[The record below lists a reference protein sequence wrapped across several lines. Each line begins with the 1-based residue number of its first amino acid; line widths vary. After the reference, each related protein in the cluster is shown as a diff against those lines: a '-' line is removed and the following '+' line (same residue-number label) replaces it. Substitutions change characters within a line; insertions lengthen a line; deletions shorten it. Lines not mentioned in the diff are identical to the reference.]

1 MLNTQ
6 KILNDFPILT
16 RPGAN
21 GLPLCYL
28 DSGATS
34 QRPNQVI
41 DAAARFYTEINANV
55 HRGVYRISEEATEA
69 YESAREKIRAFL
81 NAGSTREIIFTSGTT
96 EAINL
101 VARSWGAKN
110 LNSGDRVVVT
120 EFEHHSNLVPWQ
132 MLAAEKEIVLDVIPV
147 LDDGT
152 LDLDVYNELLKLGP
166 KLIAVSGMSN
176 VLGTIP
182 PLEFMIPAAHEAGAL
197 VLVDGAQ
204 LVPHLKTD
212 VRALDADFLV
222 FSGHKMLAPT
232 GIGVLYGKEAL
243 LKEMPPFFG
252 GGDMIRKVFLR
263 SFTVADLPY
272 KFEAGTKPIAQ
283 AVGLGAAIDY
293 LNLLRMDQIA
303 AHEHEL
309 TLRAIKSLQAVPGLA
324 IYGPLGGNR
333 GSAISFTIEGIHPHD
348 IASLLD
354 REGICVRAGHHCAM
368 PIHDRFRIPAT
379 TRASFYLYNTEAD
392 IERLCAGL
400 KKVVSIFA

>member
-1 MLNTQ
+1 MFDTQ
-6 KILNDFPILT
+6 QILNDFPILT
-16 RPGAN
+16 RPGKN

-34 QRPNQVI
+34 QRPNQVVE
-41 DAAARFYTEINANV
+41 AVSRFYTEINANV

-69 YESAREKIRAFL
+69 YEGAREKIRAFI
-81 NAGSTREIIFTSGTT
+81 NAKSTHEIVFTSGTT

-101 VARSWGAKN
+101 VARSWGAGN
-110 LNSGDRVVVT
+110 LNPGDRVVIT

-132 MLAAEKEIVLDVIPV
+132 MLAAEKGLTLDVIPV

-152 LDLDVYNELLKLGP
+152 LDLDAYAELLKLGP
-166 KLIAVSGMSN
+166 KLITISGMSN

-182 PLEFMIPAAHEAGAL
+182 PLETMIAAAHEAGAL

-232 GIGVLYGKEAL
+232 GIGILYGKEAL
-243 LKEMPPFFG
+243 LNAMPPFLG

-283 AVGLGAAIDY
+283 AAGFGAAIDY
-293 LNLLRMDQIA
+293 LNSVGMDRIA
-303 AHEHEL
+303 AHEHAL
-309 TLRAIKSLQAVPGLA
+309 TQRAITALQEVPGLT
-324 IYGPLGGNR
+324 IYGPLSEKRGG
-333 GSAISFTIEGIHPHD
+333 AVSFTIDGIHPHD
-348 IASLLD
+348 VASLLD
-354 REGICVRAGHHCAM
+354 RDGICVRAGHHCAM
-368 PIHDRFRIPAT
+368 PIHDRFQIPAT
-379 TRASFYLYNTEAD
+379 TRASFYLYNSETD
-392 IERLCAGL
+392 VERLSVSL